1 MPDRLAGA
9 KSALAEAAHRP
20 DDADLT
26 RLLRSLDRSPA
37 HAPADRVLDQL
48 AVRAQAGDAEAREEL
63 IQRLLPLVSSIARS
77 YRTLGVDRADLVQ
90 EGCVGVLRALQR
102 YDARRGVPFSAYAT
116 LWIRQALQELRSD
129 FIRPFRLPPKALRQL
144 AELKSAHFRIYAQ
157 EHRDATMEELSAS
170 TDIDLAQ
177 VEALVRADA
186 STRSLD
192 ETVTGLEGEIGTL
205 GDLLEDPLSAD
216 RYEEALDAITGHQL
230 RALLRHLTERE
241 RDIID
246 ARFGFERPVEKLA
259 TIGSRLGISAERVRQ
274 IEERA
279 LAKMRQEA

>member
-1 MPDRLAGA
+1 MNDRLAGA

-20 DDADLT
+20 DDEDLA

-37 HAPADRVLDQL
+37 RAPADRLLDQL
-48 AVRAQAGDAEAREEL
+48 AARAQTGDPEAREEL
-63 IQRLLPLVSSIARS
+63 IERLLPLVGSIARG

-90 EGCVGVLRALQR
+90 EGCVGILRALQR
-102 YDARRGVPFSAYAT
+102 FDPRRGVPFSAYAT

-144 AELKSAHFRIYAQ
+144 AELKSAHYRIYAQ
-157 EHRDATMEELSAS
+157 EHRDASIAELSAS

-192 ETVTGLEGEIGTL
+192 ETVVGLEGEIGTL
-205 GDLLEDPLSAD
+205 GELLEDPLSAE
-216 RYEEALDAITGHQL
+216 RYEEALDGIAGHQL